1 MLPQRFTRTQCPDEK
16 YVATGFAETGLTK
29 SMLPQRFTRT
39 QRPDEKYVAI
49 RFAEIGLTRSML
61 CHRFKR
67 DEKYFVQSVYTQI
80 GPDGPYVV
88 LLSFFSLPMLPPD
101 SKAEGKSSEVAQPR
115 RGRDLSGPRRP
126 GQRSAF

>member
-1 MLPQRFTRTQCPDEK
+1 MLRQ
-16 YVATGFAETGLTK
+16 GFAETGLTK

-49 RFAEIGLTRSML
+49 GFAETGLTKSML

-80 GPDGPYVV
+80 GPDGPYVA

-101 SKAEGKSSEVAQPR
+101 SKAEVKSSEVAQPGQ
-115 RGRDLSGPRRP
+115 GRDLSGPRRP

>member
-1 MLPQRFTRTQCPDEK
+1 MLRQ
-16 YVATGFAETGLTK
+16 GFAETGLTK

-49 RFAEIGLTRSML
+49 GFAETGLTKSML

-88 LLSFFSLPMLPPD
+88 LLSFFFIADVAPGL
-101 SKAEGKSSEVAQPR
+101 EG
-115 RGRDLSGPRRP
+115 RG
-126 GQRSAF
+126 